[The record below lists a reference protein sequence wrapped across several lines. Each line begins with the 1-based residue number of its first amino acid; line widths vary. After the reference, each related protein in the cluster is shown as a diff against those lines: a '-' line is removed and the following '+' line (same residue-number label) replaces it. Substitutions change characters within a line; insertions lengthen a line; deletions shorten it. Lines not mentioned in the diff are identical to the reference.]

1 MALNALA
8 KEKNVEIVKLRRE
21 VKIIQVKLKLLEKS
35 ESESSTGEASLEQS
49 LRTLGAPMDRSVTSE
64 MNAAGE
70 VDSKQRNKW
79 EELALESKI
88 VNRIHHSQIMSV
100 VISQPKPLTDSVGTA
115 LVHCDVTKSVNVSSC
130 GDNSKSTL
138 LSTNLS
144 PPGTSPPMQQPQ
156 SLVHPIQIKIALND
170 FRANDLV
177 LIEFDSPSG
186 HYRLFS
192 VTNTPYFLH
201 EDCYE
206 RLGVNTQS
214 RPGETR
220 LDFLAFLFDCSLTY
234 YLNSCCF
241 WSYI

>member
-1 MALNALA
+1 ML
-8 KEKNVEIVKLRRE
+8 
-21 VKIIQVKLKLLEKS
+21 QVKLKLLEKS

-64 MNAAGE
+64 MDAGGE

-79 EELALESKI
+79 KELASESII
-88 VNRIHHSQIMSV
+88 VNRIHHSQSMSV

-130 GDNSKSTL
+130 RDNSKSTL

-144 PPGTSPPMQQPQ
+144 APGTSPPMQQPQ
-156 SLVHPIQIKIALND
+156 SLVLPIQIKIALND

-201 EDCYE
+201 EECYE

-214 RPGETR
+214 SPGETR

-241 WSYI
+241 